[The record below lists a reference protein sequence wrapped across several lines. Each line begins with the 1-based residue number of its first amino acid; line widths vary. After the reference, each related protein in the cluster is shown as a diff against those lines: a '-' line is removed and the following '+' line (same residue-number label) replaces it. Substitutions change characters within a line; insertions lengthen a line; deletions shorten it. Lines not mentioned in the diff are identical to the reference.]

1 LRTLLVAITAASL
14 ASSGCSVEEVV
25 SPAPN
30 DAGIVADA
38 APDAEAD
45 AESPLLPD
53 AGSAKRTVMTRSP
66 FGGPVANHLADGD
79 FELSTSRGSGQYG
92 SRAFSTGTSAGG
104 EVDFAVETGGL
115 CRSGLRCAIFAPKT
129 ALFLRG
135 AAAPLGKG
143 SLASFWAKVPA
154 GKSCASV
161 TALMVTCDTLASGH
175 TVKATSAQPDAAGWC
190 SYGSRLAPSPSA
202 LCLYIQNKLTSD
214 ERALVDSAVLGPD
227 DGTVLPL
234 DAEFFVPTAELTS
247 ELESVRETIRKT
259 TIVGRPGE
267 RPTIDVDAIRP

>member
-1 LRTLLVAITAASL
+1 MRTLLLALTAASL
-14 ASSGCSVEEVV
+14 AISGCSVEEVV

-38 APDAEAD
+38 GSDAEAD
-45 AESPLLPD
+45 AESPPLPD

-66 FGGPVANHLADGD
+66 FGGPVANHFADGD

-92 SRAFSTGTSAGG
+92 SRAFSTAGGG
-104 EVDFAVETGGL
+104 EVDFAIETGGL
-115 CRSGLRCAIFAPKT
+115 CRTGLRCAIFAPKT

-143 SLASFWAKVPA
+143 NLASFWAKVPA
-154 GKSCASV
+154 GKTCASV
-161 TALMVTCDTLASGH
+161 TAMMVTCDTLASGH

-202 LCLYIQNKLTSD
+202 LCLYIQNKLTND

-227 DGTVLPL
+227 DGTVLPQA
-234 DAEFFVPTAELTS
+234 AEFFVPTAELTA

-267 RPTIDVDAIRP
+267 RPTIDADAIRP